1 MAALAAAAY
10 GTNPAFAVPL
20 YEHGM
25 NPVSV
30 LLFRY
35 VLGLPLVALLAISR
49 GRSLKIRSHE
59 AMPLAVLGVMMALS
73 SLLLFGSYEY
83 MNAGLA
89 STLLFIDPVLVAVIM
104 TFFFHEKFKWV
115 TGVCLMIMAIGLTLL
130 TYSGGNGISINGTG
144 FLMVMLS
151 SLTYALYM
159 VMVNVNKT
167 IAGIPTIKLLFY
179 VIAFGSMVFV
189 AMFALGTPFTLP
201 VFWYDWLNLL
211 GLAAVPTVISLMCTT
226 VAIQN
231 IGSTSTAIFGALE
244 PVTAVLLSVFILGEA
259 VTTREIYGGMMII
272 LASTLVVVGDNLPDI
287 LLRVRKLFPPVRKS
301 NRSDRRT

>member
-1 MAALAAAAY
+1 
-10 GTNPAFAVPL
+10 
-20 YEHGM
+20 
-25 NPVSV
+25 
-30 LLFRY
+30 
-35 VLGLPLVALLAISR
+35 
-49 GRSLKIRSHE
+49 
-59 AMPLAVLGVMMALS
+59 
-73 SLLLFGSYEY
+73 
-83 MNAGLA
+83 
-89 STLLFIDPVLVAVIM
+89 
-104 TFFFHEKFKWV
+104 
-115 TGVCLMIMAIGLTLL
+115 MIMAIGLTLL

-287 LLRVRKLFPPVRKS
+287 LLRVRKLFPPVRK
-301 NRSDRRT
+301 RHHAG